1 MAVSSRYKVSR
12 VDSRTSANRI
22 PFQTG
27 SEAICRINMEAE
39 NGEIESTD
47 DGPCWLDKCKS
58 RVCYRPRI
66 IQRFLNIRDTPL
78 HQLSILCRM
87 LIVPLTKVRRSLAR
101 FEVTA
106 LRMGLRLFVE
116 SRTFLRYSLASFF
129 FWTILCMKDFL
140 LRPINVGFLSLKTRW
155 PVFFSEYKF

>member
-1 MAVSSRYKVSR
+1 MDPA
-12 VDSRTSANRI
+12 
-22 PFQTG
+22 F
-27 SEAICRINMEAE
+27 
-39 NGEIESTD
+39 
-47 DGPCWLDKCKS
+47 WLDKCKS

-155 PVFFSEYKF
+155 PVFFFLNINFNRRRYLFEFVFFFKNHIL